1 LAANSIHEA
10 YKYYQQAEQL
20 AISDAPIIVLWYD
33 QNYSLTRWPIMAL
46 YPNSMNYL
54 DMSCV
59 YIDQRSVE
67 MLKASQDSAKKK

>member
-1 LAANSIHEA
+1 MGLAANSVSES

-20 AISDAPIIVLWYD
+20 AISDAPVIVLWYE
-33 QNYSLTRWPIMAL
+33 QNYSLTRWPIFGL

-59 YIDQRSVE
+59 YIDEKSVE
-67 MLKASQDSAKKK
+67 MQKADSAKKK